1 MRSKIKAMG
10 EEASA
15 MQWFTRRQARLGAA
29 RRVVVIGLDGV
40 PYSFATRLV
49 REGRM
54 PNLARIFQAGTLRPL
69 TSTWPFVSSVAWS
82 SFMTGCN
89 PGKHNIYGFVDR
101 RLNTYNVFLPTSET
115 MRAEP
120 IWTTLSRA
128 GKRVGVMN
136 VPVTYPPRE
145 VNGLMVSCFLSPSL
159 EKATYPR
166 ELSGRLQQMG
176 YKIDADAAIARTSKS
191 AFMQELLDVLAH
203 RAQAMLTL
211 MDEEPWDFFMSH
223 IMETDRLH
231 HFFWEY
237 MEANDPVWASAFYAF
252 YERLDALLGQVWER
266 LSDDITLI
274 ILSDHGFCTIRQEVY
289 LNYYLRERGWLQL
302 QPQDGRSPTLANIA
316 PESRA
321 YSLDP
326 GRIFINLEGR
336 EPRGSVRPG
345 PEYEQMC
352 EELTAEM
359 LDLRDPESGEKI
371 VERVYRREEIYHGEC
386 ALNAPDLVVAPHVG
400 YALKG
405 ALDRDHLTYKGDVLI
420 GEHTHDDALLYI
432 SGHDLVTATLTM
444 QDVAP
449 AVFALMRVPE
459 PAGLDGTMA
468 ITA

>member
-1 MRSKIKAMG
+1 
-10 EEASA
+10 
-15 MQWFTRRQARLGAA
+15 MQWFTQRQDRHGAA

-40 PYSFATRLV
+40 PHSFATRLV
-49 REGRM
+49 RQGRM
-54 PNLARIFQAGTLRPL
+54 PNLARIFAAGTLRPL

-101 RLNTYNVFLPTSET
+101 RLNTYNVFLPNSET

-136 VPVTYPPRE
+136 VPVTYPPRQ

-166 ELSGRLQQMG
+166 ELAGRLRQMG

-191 AFMQELLDVLAH
+191 AFMQELLDVLDH
-203 RAQAMLTL
+203 RARAMLTL

-231 HFFWEY
+231 HFYWEY
-237 MEANDPVWASAFYAF
+237 MEADDPVWAPAFYAF
-252 YERLDALLGQVWER
+252 YERLDAILGQVWER
-266 LSDDITLI
+266 IGEDTTLI
-274 ILSDHGFCTIRQEVY
+274 MLSDHGFCTIRQEVY
-289 LNYYLRERGWLQL
+289 LNHYLREHGWLQL
-302 QPQDGRSPTLANIA
+302 QPQDGRPPTLGDIA
-316 PESRA
+316 PSSRA

-345 PEYEQMC
+345 EEYERVC
-352 EELTAEM
+352 EELAAE
-359 LDLRDPESGEKI
+359 LLVLRDPSSGESI
-371 VERVYRREEIYHGEC
+371 VERVYRREEIYHG
-386 ALNAPDLVVAPHVG
+386 ASAQNAPDLVVAPRVG

-405 ALDRDHLTYKGDVLI
+405 ALDRDQLTYKGDVLI

-432 SGHDLVTATLTM
+432 SGHDLVTSTLTM

-449 AVFALMRVPE
+449 AIFSLMRVPQ
-459 PAGLDGTMA
+459 PAGLDGAMA

>member
-1 MRSKIKAMG
+1 
-10 EEASA
+10 
-15 MQWFTRRQARLGAA
+15 MQWFTRRQGSPGAA

-40 PYSFATRLV
+40 PHSFATRMI

-101 RLNTYNVFLPTSET
+101 RLNTYNVFLPNSET

-120 IWTTLSRA
+120 IWSTLSRE

-166 ELSGRLQQMG
+166 ELAGRLQQMG
-176 YKIDADAAIARTSKS
+176 YKIDADAAIARRSKTE
-191 AFMQELLDVLAH
+191 FMQELLDVLDH

-231 HFFWEY
+231 HFYWEY
-237 MEANDPVWASAFYAF
+237 MEADDPVWAPAFYAF
-252 YERLDALLGQVWER
+252 YQRLDAILGQVWER
-266 LSDDITLI
+266 IGPDTTLI
-274 ILSDHGFCTIRQEVY
+274 MLSDHGFCSIRKEVY
-289 LNYYLRERGWLQL
+289 LNYYLREHGWLQL
-302 QPQDGRSPTLANIA
+302 QPQDGRPPTLADMA
-316 PESRA
+316 PSSRA

-345 PEYEQMC
+345 AEYERVR
-352 EELTAEM
+352 EELAAEM
-359 LDLRDPESGEKI
+359 LDMRDPDDGAPM
-371 VERVYRREEIYHGEC
+371 VERVYRREEIYHGDS
-386 ALNAPDLVVAPHVG
+386 AQNAPDLVVAPRVG

-405 ALDRDHLTYKGDVLI
+405 ALNQDRLTHKGDVLI

-432 SGHDLVTATLTM
+432 SGHDLVTTALTM

-449 AVFALMRVPE
+449 AVFSLMGVAQ
-459 PAGLDGTMA
+459 PAGLDGAMA